1 MINGDRL
8 KILLVEDDLGDADFL
23 CELLEVVEELQCEV
37 TRVQRLQG
45 AIAQLSEET
54 FDVVLLDLSL
64 PDSYGLQTLSQLYPR
79 SPQTPIVILSGLE
92 DQTVAIQAVQNGAQ
106 DYLVKGQFDG
116 NLLGRSIRYAIE
128 REKILHL
135 LEKKEDELEQANQAL
150 ENRVKQ
156 RTKALEEAND
166 KLRIVEAQL
175 RESLAQEKELS
186 ELKSRIIT
194 TISHEYR
201 TPLTTI
207 ASSTELLQIYSHKWD
222 NSKQERHFQ
231 NILRAV
237 ERMTELVEEV
247 LFVNQAQLENLEIQ
261 RSPIQVREFFQEI
274 LEEQQVTV
282 GDKYSLNLTA
292 EGEYSEGWLDGN
304 LLRQIAVNLLS
315 NAIKYSPEGGRI
327 EWRLNC
333 DRDCLRFQVKDEG
346 IGIPESDKPY
356 LFESFRRANNVGNIP
371 GTGLG
376 LSIVKKCVELHNG
389 EIFLRS
395 TQGKGTTVTVILPTV
410 NPEKTAAEG

>member
-1 MINGDRL
+1 
-8 KILLVEDDLGDADFL
+8 
-23 CELLEVVEELQCEV
+23 
-37 TRVQRLQG
+37 
-45 AIAQLSEET
+45 
-54 FDVVLLDLSL
+54 
-64 PDSYGLQTLSQLYPR
+64 
-79 SPQTPIVILSGLE
+79 
-92 DQTVAIQAVQNGAQ
+92 
-106 DYLVKGQFDG
+106 
-116 NLLGRSIRYAIE
+116 
-128 REKILHL
+128 
-135 LEKKEDELEQANQAL
+135 
-150 ENRVKQ
+150 
-156 RTKALEEAND
+156 
-166 KLRIVEAQL
+166 VEAQL

-231 NILRAV
+231 SILRAV

-327 EWRLNC
+327 ELRLNC

-376 LSIVKKCVELHNG
+376 LSIVQKCVELHNG
-389 EIFLRS
+389 EIFFRS
-395 TQGKGTTVTVILPTV
+395 TQGKGTTFTVILPTV
-410 NPEKTAAEG
+410 NREETSAEG